1 MKMLRNVFVVC
12 AALILASAAMAQGG
26 GGRGQGRRGFGG
38 NDFAS
43 LLGRSD
49 VQAELK
55 LTDDEKTKLKDASD
69 KINAERQGMFQPG
82 GDMQAMMAEMQKKM
96 PEWDKSVLGVLTED
110 QTKRAKGLFLQRGG
124 NAALMNATIQK
135 DLGFTDGQK
144 AKLKD
149 LQEKSMAAMMGLFQK
164 MRDGEMTREEMQ
176 AARQTNDKT
185 MNDEIGKILTDTQK
199 AKIKDMSGTTFKF
212 EDNSGGL

>member
-1 MKMLRNVFVVC
+1 
-12 AALILASAAMAQGG
+12 MAQGG